1 MASND
6 TTNARG
12 KAMTWSK
19 IASGM
24 YYNGLWYITKEAARC
39 WIALDGKGRTLK
51 AETRQQLE
59 QMVAK
64 A

>member
-1 MASND
+1 
-6 TTNARG
+6 
-12 KAMTWSK
+12 MTWSK

-51 AETRQQLE
+51 AENRQQLE
-59 QMVAK
+59 KMVAK